1 MENIY
6 LEIGKRIRQQRK
18 AHGLT
23 REEFAENL
31 STTMQY
37 ISRLERAKKQGINR
51 ISVQNRRCIGLFNLH
66 PAASHA
72 VTPKKILFGGADV
85 STGSLFAQAKAVHC
99 QLCHLV
105 LAAGHRRGKRHI
117 KQEQL
122 ICFGCIWRCWKQ
134 RNRKIKFAYIYE
146 NYAGMMY
153 HVAIGVVGEHY
164 LAEDAVHETF
174 LRLIRIID
182 EVEIDDAKKLKRFLV
197 LLTHSKAVD
206 AVRKLNKMKPT
217 SDDELANHPTTENG
231 PEDVR

>member
-1 MENIY
+1 M
-6 LEIGKRIRQQRK
+6 
-18 AHGLT
+18 
-23 REEFAENL
+23 
-31 STTMQY
+31 
-37 ISRLERAKKQGINR
+37 RLLVL
-51 ISVQNRRCIGLFNLH
+51 SVQQPMLET
-66 PAASHA
+66 AEQ
-72 VTPKKILFGGADV
+72 KDKI
-85 STGSLFAQAKAVHC
+85 
-99 QLCHLV
+99 
-105 LAAGHRRGKRHI
+105 
-117 KQEQL
+117 
-122 ICFGCIWRCWKQ
+122 
-134 RNRKIKFAYIYE
+134 AYIYE

-231 PEDVR
+231 PEDVALNAIAF